1 MSTLKEKNAALLAKL
16 EETPNPGGRS
26 IEMGAYLRDARG
38 DKQITL
44 YEHYLVEMESLSF
57 ERQAWMQSGWANRVR
72 ISSLLSVLNMKM
84 MALLFQEKEA
94 AEMLDAWGM
103 EAYQLNQEKRPHYIL
118 DDYPTFLRAEKN
130 PEALEKLLAK
140 RKSRRKPFDNGP
152 YHDERFPWDLCAYE
166 ERLLQG
172 QLFQAEDKQISAEI
186 EELLAD
192 LYLLQE

>member
-16 EETPNPGGRS
+16 AETPNPGGRS
-26 IEMGAYLRDARG
+26 IEMGAYLRDARE

-57 ERQAWMQSGWANRVR
+57 ERQAWMQPGWANRVR

-84 MALLFQEKEA
+84 MALLFQEKDV

-140 RKSRRKPFDNGP
+140 RRSRRKPFDNGP
-152 YHDERFPWDLCAYE
+152 YHDERFPWDLCVYE

-172 QLFQAEDKQISAEI
+172 QLFQAEDKQISAEM